1 MIFYD
6 CSTAPSPRRARMFL
20 AEKGIEVDLREVS
33 ILEGEQ
39 LKPEFLSVNPDAT
52 VPVLVTDDGE
62 ILTENLGIAAYLEAL
77 KPEPALIGTTPIESG
92 EIMSWNAKAE
102 QQCGM
107 AMAEALRNGN
117 PFMKNRAI
125 PGPNNFD
132 QIPELAERGL
142 RRLGLFFDKLDKHLE
157 GRDFVATNQFTMA
170 DITCFVFVD
179 CCRVVKVRVTDG
191 HPNLKRWYNS
201 IGARDS
207 AKA

>member
-20 AEKGIEVDLREVS
+20 AEKGIDIETREVS

-39 LKPEFLSVNPDAT
+39 LKPDFLAVNPDAT
-52 VPVLVTDDGE
+52 LPALITDEGV
-62 ILTENLGIAAYLEAL
+62 ILTENLGIATYLEAL
-77 KPEPALIGTTPIESG
+77 KPEPPLIGTTPIETG

-117 PFMKNRAI
+117 PFMKHRAI
-125 PGPNNFD
+125 PGPENFE

-142 RRLGLFFDKLDKHLE
+142 RRLALFFDKLDKHLE
-157 GRDFVATNQFTMA
+157 GRDFVATDRFTLA
-170 DITCFVFVD
+170 DITCFVFID
-179 CCRVVKVRVTDG
+179 YCRVVKVRVTDE
-191 HPNLKRWYNS
+191 HPNLKRWYDS
-201 IGARDS
+201 IKTRAS
-207 AKA
+207 AQV